1 MTSVSLDVTG
11 LEPFDPK
18 GEILNLSQRWK
29 KWKRAFSLY
38 VTGKGVSNDAQK
50 RAFCCMSLVWVC
62 KKFIPQVSYDHRSYY
77 LRNCV

>member
-11 LEPFDPK
+11 LEPFHPK
-18 GEILNLSQRWK
+18 GEVLNLSQRWK

-50 RAFCCMSLVWVC
+50 MGVLLHVAGMGVQEIYSTSKL
-62 KKFIPQVSYDHRSYY
+62 
-77 LRNCV
+77 